1 MTATTPNQP
10 AEANRGV
17 AAQDGTDAQSWD
29 HTKCP
34 TAREEFTAWLTASC
48 QRQALPVTINDPT
61 TLAAIA
67 TLLR

>member
-1 MTATTPNQP
+1 MRCHTRHT
-10 AEANRGV
+10 
-17 AAQDGTDAQSWD
+17 DGQSWD

-34 TAREEFTAWLTASC
+34 TGREEFTAWLTASC
-48 QRQALPVTINDPT
+48 ERQALPVTISDPT

>member
-1 MTATTPNQP
+1 MTATTANQP
-10 AEANRGV
+10 AEADRCV
-17 AAQDGTDAQSWD
+17 ATQDSTDGQSWD

-34 TAREEFTAWLTASC
+34 TGREEFTAWLTASC
-48 QRQALPVTINDPT
+48 ERQALPVTISDPT